1 MAAFKISRTSRRE
14 PWLCV
19 TDPPRRSDRAARG
32 ERDSHS
38 AGWMST
44 ACALRRVFSSFGL
57 NSLGRSAESDERHP
71 ACQNPPGGQGFSVPP
86 LVLFSR
92 RDSSP
97 RRPGRW
103 LNQQL
108 GHQLVLAALRLFLG
122 FFGVGSRNGSLVF
135 VTPIGS
141 SSFRAVKSRFLYSH
155 LRPVDPWCKV
165 GRCREKERRAAGWVA
180 LNNSAPFADNTATNS
195 NNNRNRLRLGSSIWW
210 RC

>member
-1 MAAFKISRTSRRE
+1 MAAFKISRTSRLE
-14 PWLCV
+14 PWFRV
-19 TDPPRRSDRAARG
+19 TDLPRRSDPAARC

-57 NSLGRSAESDERHP
+57 SSLGRSAESDERHP
-71 ACQNPPGGQGFSVPP
+71 ACQNPSGGRGFSVPP

-108 GHQLVLAALRLFLG
+108 GHQLVLTATYSESGKERG
-122 FFGVGSRNGSLVF
+122 RGSRQQPCLCHSDGLLF
-135 VTPIGS
+135 VRGCW
-141 SSFRAVKSRFLYSH
+141 RLWFLYSAH
-155 LRPVDPWCKV
+155 WGFFL
-165 GRCREKERRAAGWVA
+165 GRGDSNP
-180 LNNSAPFADNTATNS
+180 LPAPTCEP
-195 NNNRNRLRLGSSIWW
+195 LM
-210 RC
+210 